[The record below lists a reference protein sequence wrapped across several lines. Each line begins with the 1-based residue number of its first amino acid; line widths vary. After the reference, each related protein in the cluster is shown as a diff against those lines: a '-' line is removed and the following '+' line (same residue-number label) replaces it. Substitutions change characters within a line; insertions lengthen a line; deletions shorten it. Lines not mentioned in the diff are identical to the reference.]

1 MDTKKAFEI
10 VESLGVI
17 DVTYNGIPVWI
28 ENINEETNE
37 IKVKDLNS
45 DTRFLVDVSEL
56 SED

>member
-10 VESLGVI
+10 VESLGVV

-28 ENINEETNE
+28 ENINEQTNE
-37 IKVKDLNS
+37 VKVKDLNS
-45 DTRFLVDVSEL
+45 DTRFLVNVSEL